1 MYSVNS
7 IIVNYEGHRM
17 KTKNA
22 TRWFSRQWDIENTQI
37 PKEETKLKPLRHCY
51 LKDAE
56 ITGILPED

>member
-1 MYSVNS
+1 MYIVNS

-22 TRWFSRQWDIENTQI
+22 IRRFSRQWDIENTQI

-51 LKDAE
+51 L
-56 ITGILPED
+56 